1 MQTQHSDSLEQP
13 VDEVI
18 GACFKAYGVHLEDL
32 EKKDIASLKKRIGEL
47 KGMGNNLAK
56 DLSETDRTKKTL
68 LHEREQDLIPNNNPG
83 ERRNDTR
90 ARLRVQG
97 MMNDLEQKKEDL
109 MSMEQ
114 DYLKEQAEEMK
125 QGADQLY
132 EVNYSAVHD
141 LYDKAKEALQHSLD
155 AQ

>member
-1 MQTQHSDSLEQP
+1 M
-13 VDEVI
+13 
-18 GACFKAYGVHLEDL
+18 HLEDL

-97 MMNDLEQKKEDL
+97 MMNDLE
-109 MSMEQ
+109 
-114 DYLKEQAEEMK
+114 
-125 QGADQLY
+125 
-132 EVNYSAVHD
+132 
-141 LYDKAKEALQHSLD
+141 
-155 AQ
+155 